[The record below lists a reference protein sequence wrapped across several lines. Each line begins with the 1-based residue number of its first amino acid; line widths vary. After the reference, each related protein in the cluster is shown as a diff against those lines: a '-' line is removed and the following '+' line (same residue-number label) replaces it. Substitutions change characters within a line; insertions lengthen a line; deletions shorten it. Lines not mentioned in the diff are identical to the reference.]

1 MEKDILRQKYQLAK
15 SKEWQLI
22 KSYMYE
28 NIKTLAV
35 SDIDSDVIKGM
46 LKNIYDTDK
55 WVRGFEK
62 VLKEEE

>member
-1 MEKDILRQKYQLAK
+1 MEKDILRSKYQLAK

-22 KSYMYE
+22 KAYMFE
-28 NIKTLAV
+28 NIKNLSIGDT
-35 SDIDSDVIKGM
+35 DSLVIKGM

-55 WVRGFEK
+55 WVRDFEK